1 MKHIITL
8 IFMLLPLLATP
19 QSTESNQLYN
29 RANELYDAGQYDEAI
44 ILLKKCDSLDKI
56 QLDPSHENYNR
67 AEYGIAICETYITGQ
82 YFNARDLDEALRH
95 QKNAV
100 DIFKRIMGEESDEYT
115 SALSNIAF
123 IYNEK
128 GDFAEAIKLENSVV
142 KTIKKTSGEDAPY
155 YATALFNLSHFYGAL
170 PTNPRNSS

>member
-82 YFNARDLDEALRH
+82 YFIARDLDEALRH